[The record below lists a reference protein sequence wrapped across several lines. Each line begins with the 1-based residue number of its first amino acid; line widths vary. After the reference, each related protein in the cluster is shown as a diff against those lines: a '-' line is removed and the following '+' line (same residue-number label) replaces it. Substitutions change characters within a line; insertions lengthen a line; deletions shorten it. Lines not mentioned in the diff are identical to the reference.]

1 MSRKQRIPPEVNRI
15 LYVRNLPPKVTSEE
29 MYDIFGEFGGIRQIR
44 RGNAHDSR
52 GTAFV
57 VYEDI
62 YGAKAAL
69 EALNGFNV
77 AGRYLI
83 ILYYSPARMQAKTD
97 LKKKQQEIDR
107 LRRMAAKN
115 EEE

>member
-1 MSRKQRIPPEVNRI
+1 MSSARRHRLPPEVNRI
-15 LYVRNLPPKVTSEE
+15 LYVRNIPAKITSEE
-29 MYDIFGEFGGIRQIR
+29 MYDIFGKYGGIRQIR
-44 RGNAHDSR
+44 KGNAQDTR

-62 YGAKAAL
+62 YSAKAAL
-69 EALNGFNV
+69 EALSGFNV

-83 ILYYSPARMQAKTD
+83 VLYYSPTRMQAKMD

-107 LRRMAAKN
+107 LKRMAAKN
-115 EEE
+115 E